1 MPEGIHAII
10 VHSWTTRDE
19 DWTMAFRTLYEG
31 HYRALEKDFSR
42 LLAGFDPVEDH
53 LLTVVSAGSVQL
65 DRLRRLVLD
74 GRPSGVASGIR
85 FLPGITHLAR
95 SLSPLPSPPRSVS
108 PADRMLFSLA
118 AMATLG
124 PEEPFHRLRDN
135 TETARSLGDFFEEL
149 YEHGITPELYRV
161 TLMSLSRDETATERT
176 IGRLLDLYGHAREK
190 RYSTCTDMVLEGGT
204 VLRGN
209 ERIVFYGFYDLNPGQ
224 RRFLRDV
231 FRRAGEVYWFSP
243 AAEGSRWDPV
253 YRRTRKLLE
262 ESGAV
267 PAARSDTYTAMNDF
281 AGFFEALAG
290 TGRAPVP
297 PEGFRM
303 TAVAGE
309 MGACRTV
316 LRRVRELE
324 ERGVPLSRIAVAR
337 RKGEGDCLVRMA
349 VHEGVPVDEPL
360 KVRLLQMPAAGFI
373 LDILQAVS
381 GDLHRTGLES
391 LVSRDLFAEELHTD
405 PALIS
410 AICMES
416 GIRRGFEAWRE
427 WYRGHHGDP
436 GAPQLLRALDSL
448 HSRFPPAAAPAD
460 YLEILE
466 GFVEEHSVLDGE
478 GKLWGSLF
486 GIDGFRYA
494 DPVTLDQFTSA
505 LRMQYRSEEVELRP
519 ADPEGFRVLTPE
531 SLRGGLYS
539 GVILMDMEEGVYPR
553 SQVEDP
559 RLGEELRSRLQLALR
574 SQREEE
580 DAFLLR
586 QAGEAAACTLDILY
600 REQSEE
606 GAEIS
611 PSPFI
616 APLISP
622 GRGSGLGGRWFSRES
637 SSPVVQLLGGDH
649 PGQRSSLEALAGR
662 MPRGE
667 AAVRSLQAETSRMGL
682 SGFDRWDGILGRLVT
697 APVSYSPTML
707 EQYVRCPFAFM
718 ASRIW
723 GLERREPVEVGS
735 TPDPAARGEV
745 VHEAVERAVEVHGF
759 TPSPGGM
766 REIMESSARRR
777 ALESRLGA
785 GYLFDLFVER
795 ETRAAV
801 SSLQAMAGRGWRFL
815 ESEASLE
822 GSLGDIPISGRVDLL
837 LEDREGRMALIDIK
851 TGRLPSSSDIRKG
864 LVYQL
869 PFYYLLARSAY
880 PDREIGTLAYASV
893 SERTPGKL
901 EEWTPAML
909 DGIMEDVKERAC
921 TLVRMI
927 GEGLFPPAPT
937 SRCESCAFRDLCRLT
952 PSERIRLKVL
962 SDERMGFFRERL
974 GIR

>member
-1 MPEGIHAII
+1 MPEGIHEII
-10 VHSWTTRDE
+10 VHSWTTRNE

-31 HYRALEKDFSR
+31 HYRALEKDFRS
-42 LLAGFDPVEDH
+42 LLAGFDPFEDH

-65 DRLRRLVLD
+65 ERLMQLVLD
-74 GRPSGVASGIR
+74 ERPSGVASGMR

-95 SLSPLPSPPRSVS
+95 SLSPLPLPPESVS
-108 PADRMLFSLA
+108 PADRMLYSLA

-124 PEEPFHRLRDN
+124 PEEPFHLLRDN

-161 TLMSLSRDETATERT
+161 TLMSLSRQETATERT
-176 IGRLLDLYGHAREK
+176 IGRLFDLYGQYRAPGHSA
-190 RYSTCTDMVLEGGT
+190 CTDMVLEGEP
-204 VLRGN
+204 VLRGD
-209 ERIVFYGFYDLNPGQ
+209 ERIIFYGFYDLNPGQ
-224 RRFLRDV
+224 RRFLKNV
-231 FRRAGEVYWFSP
+231 FGLAGDVYWFSP
-243 AAEGSRWDPV
+243 AVEGSRWDPV
-253 YRRTRKLLE
+253 YRRTRKLLD
-262 ESGAV
+262 ESGALSAV
-267 PAARSDTYTAMNDF
+267 RSDMDTAMNDF
-281 AGFFEALAG
+281 AGFLETLAG
-290 TGRAPVP
+290 TGRTPVP
-297 PEGFRM
+297 PEGFRI

-309 MGACRTV
+309 MGACRTA

-324 ERGVPLSRIAVAR
+324 QEGVPLSRIAVSR

-360 KVRLLQMPAAGFI
+360 KAGLIQMPEAGF
-373 LDILQAVS
+373 LMDLLHAVS
-381 GDLHRTGLES
+381 SELHRTGLER
-391 LVSRDLFAEELHTD
+391 LVSRDLFRDELRTG
-405 PALIS
+405 PARIS
-410 AICMES
+410 DICMES
-416 GIRRGFEAWRE
+416 GIRRGFDAWRE
-427 WYRGHHGDP
+427 WYRGHDGDR

-448 HSRFPPAAAPAD
+448 HSRFPPAAAPAVF
-460 YLEILE
+460 LEILE
-466 GFVEEHSVLDGE
+466 GFVEEHSVLDSQ

-486 GIDGFRYA
+486 GIDGFRST

-505 LRMQYRSEEVELRP
+505 LRMQYRSAEVELRP

-539 GVILMDMEEGVYPR
+539 GVIIMDMEEGVYPR

-586 QAGEAAACTLDILY
+586 QVGEAADSTLDILY

-616 APLISP
+616 APLIAS
-622 GRGSGLGGRWFSRES
+622 GRGSGQGGRWFSRES
-637 SSPVVQLLGGDH
+637 SSPAVQLLGGTH
-649 PGQRSSLEALAGR
+649 PGQRSALGALAGR

-667 AAVRSLQAETSRMGL
+667 AAVSSLQAETSRMDL
-682 SGFDRWDGILGRLVT
+682 SGFDRWDGILGRGFP
-697 APVSYSPTML
+697 APVSYSPTLL
-707 EQYVRCPFAFM
+707 EQFARCPFAFM
-718 ASRIW
+718 ASRVW
-723 GLERREPVEVGS
+723 GLDRREPVEVGS

-745 VHEAVERAVEVHGF
+745 VHEAVERAVEVYGF
-759 TPSPGGM
+759 SPSPGGM
-766 REIMESSARRR
+766 REIMESAARRR
-777 ALESRLGA
+777 ALESRLGT

-815 ESEASLE
+815 NSEVRLE

-837 LEDREGRMALIDIK
+837 LEDLEGRIALIDLK

-864 LVYQL
+864 LFYQL

-909 DGIMEDVKERAC
+909 DGIMDDVTEGAC

-937 SRCESCAFRDLCRLT
+937 SRCEGCAFRDLCRLT
-952 PSERIRLKVL
+952 PSERIRLKVQ